1 MKLVHGNRSTGR
13 EAEAQGMLPKVLLI
27 CTGLVWFG
35 FWPPVPAQAETTPA
49 QLKPP
54 QCPNSPK
61 ESEAVQIS
69 GELKQWHRVSLTFQ
83 GPETGET
90 AQPNPF
96 RDYRLQVEFRC
107 GQRRYVV
114 AGFYAADGNAAQ
126 TGADRGRCWRVN
138 FCPDQAG
145 QWTYRVSFRT
155 GPDVAIQDDP
165 KAGRPTAFDGLEG
178 TFQVAP
184 SDKKAPDFRA
194 KGRLEYVG
202 QHYLRFAGT
211 GEFFIK
217 GGTDSPENFL
227 AYADFDGTY
236 RLPKAKRKP
245 RTGEANPR
253 EGLHRYLPHLPDWRP
268 GDPTWRD
275 GLGKGIIG
283 ALNYLGAQ
291 GVNSVYFITMNV
303 EGDGQDVWPWISPTQ
318 RDRFDC
324 SKLDQWEIVF
334 SHMDQVGILL
344 HVVTQEQENDQLLD
358 GGELGPERKLYY
370 RELVARFAHHLGLV
384 WNLGEE
390 NTNTDA
396 QRRQFAQYI
405 HRLDPYG
412 HPIVVHTFPG
422 QYEKVYQPLLGFPHF
437 HGPSLQMGNM
447 RQTYQETLRWVQ
459 RSAQAGRKW
468 IVCLDEIGPA
478 EVGVQPDSVDPT
490 HHEVRRYALWANLMA
505 GGAGCEWYFG
515 YKYPHND
522 LTCED
527 FRSREN
533 LWTQTRYARQFFER
547 LPLERMRPEPKLV
560 RPASAW
566 CFAEPGE
573 IYVVY
578 LPEGGTAELDLKSG
592 SYTVQWYNPRE
603 GGPLRTGSIRT
614 VQGPGFRSLGKP
626 PTDPD
631 QDWAVLVQRIPKQS
645 N

>member
-1 MKLVHGNRSTGR
+1 
-13 EAEAQGMLPKVLLI
+13 
-27 CTGLVWFG
+27 
-35 FWPPVPAQAETTPA
+35 
-49 QLKPP
+49 
-54 QCPNSPK
+54 
-61 ESEAVQIS
+61 
-69 GELKQWHRVSLTFQ
+69 
-83 GPETGET
+83 
-90 AQPNPF
+90 
-96 RDYRLQVEFRC
+96 
-107 GQRRYVV
+107 
-114 AGFYAADGNAAQ
+114 
-126 TGADRGRCWRVN
+126 
-138 FCPDQAG
+138 
-145 QWTYRVSFRT
+145 
-155 GPDVAIQDDP
+155 
-165 KAGRPTAFDGLEG
+165 
-178 TFQVAP
+178 
-184 SDKKAPDFRA
+184 
-194 KGRLEYVG
+194 
-202 QHYLRFAGT
+202 
-211 GEFFIK
+211 
-217 GGTDSPENFL
+217 
-227 AYADFDGTY
+227 
-236 RLPKAKRKP
+236 
-245 RTGEANPR
+245 
-253 EGLHRYLPHLPDWRP
+253 
-268 GDPTWRD
+268 
-275 GLGKGIIG
+275 
-283 ALNYLGAQ
+283 
-291 GVNSVYFITMNV
+291 
-303 EGDGQDVWPWISPTQ
+303 
-318 RDRFDC
+318 
-324 SKLDQWEIVF
+324 
-334 SHMDQVGILL
+334 
-344 HVVTQEQENDQLLD
+344 
-358 GGELGPERKLYY
+358 
-370 RELVARFAHHLGLV
+370 
-384 WNLGEE
+384 
-390 NTNTDA
+390 
-396 QRRQFAQYI
+396 
-405 HRLDPYG
+405 
-412 HPIVVHTFPG
+412 
-422 QYEKVYQPLLGFPHF
+422 
-437 HGPSLQMGNM
+437 MGNM

>member
-1 MKLVHGNRSTGR
+1 MKLVHGNRSSGGAAQETGP
-13 EAEAQGMLPKVLLI
+13 QGMRPKLLLI
-27 CTGLVWFG
+27 FAGLVWLGFG
-35 FWPPVPAQAETTPA
+35 PPMSAQAETTPA
-49 QLKPP
+49 QIKPP
-54 QCPNSPK
+54 QRPDSPK

-107 GQRRYVV
+107 GQRRYV
-114 AGFYAADGNAAQ
+114 APGFYAADGNAGQ
-126 TGADRGRCWRVN
+126 TGADRGRCWRVH
-138 FCPDQAG
+138 FCPDQPG

-155 GPDVAIQDDP
+155 GPDVAVQDDP
-165 KAGRPTAFDGLEG
+165 EAGRPIAFDGLEG

-184 SDKKAPDFRA
+184 SDKKPPDFRA

-227 AYADFDGTY
+227 AYAEFDGTW
-236 RLPKAKRKP
+236 RAKAKAKP
-245 RTGEANPR
+245 RPGEAATD
-253 EGLHRYLPHLPDWRP
+253 GLHHYLPHLRDWQP

-283 ALNYLGAQ
+283 TLNYLGTQ
-291 GVNSVYFITMNV
+291 GVNSVYFLTMNV

-334 SHMDQVGILL
+334 SHMDQLGIML

-478 EVGVQPDSVDPT
+478 EVGVQPDSEDPG

-566 CFAEPGE
+566 CFAAPGE
-573 IYVVY
+573 VYVVY
-578 LPEGGTAELDLKSG
+578 LPEGGSTELALEPG
-592 SYTVQWYNPRE
+592 NYTVHWYNPRR
-603 GGPLRTGSIRT
+603 GGPLQVGSAQQ
-614 VQGPGFRSLGKP
+614 VQGSGWRSLGQP
-626 PTDPD
+626 PAEAQ
-631 QDWAVLVQRIPKQS
+631 QDWAVLLRREK
-645 N
+645 